1 MRKSCLTTT
10 SIIIALLFCCQMSA
24 QAGQNSAATVH
35 IDLDTATADV
45 QTTRT
50 VALGGMFDVDIV
62 IKGAVNLKAFN
73 LVVTF
78 PQAVL
83 EIQAAG
89 VTEGNFLNKNGV
101 TTTFLKDLDTAGK
114 AEVTA
119 TVLGTISDAEAADD
133 DGVLAHLRFKAL
145 STQQADVTFST
156 SPSDTQLLRDNSGAT
171 DNPVALGHAYGATVN
186 PGVGVVSADHST
198 VDATTSIPADGT
210 STSTIT
216 ITAKDAYGN
225 PIPGI
230 PDVNVVVA
238 STGTGNT
245 IVQPTTATNASGQT
259 TATMSSTLAESK
271 TISATINGTAI
282 TDTAAA
288 VFTTPSPS
296 PSQCIVEATTPVV
309 ADGTSTT
316 IITITAN
323 DAYGHPIPGIPAAS
337 IVVSSTGTGNTI
349 GPPTTATDAS
359 GQTTA
364 TMKSTVAET
373 KTISATIGGVS
384 VTDTA
389 VVIFTAGA
397 PAQLGFITSPGQ
409 TPAMAVLS
417 PHPQVAIQ
425 DASGNMVT
433 DSNAPVTVEIKAGTG
448 AAGATLSGT
457 LTVNAVNG
465 VATFSDLKINRAGT
479 GYQLTAISLGF
490 TADSQA
496 FNITAEPALTI
507 EKLGD
512 QDPVDPNTEVI
523 YTITY
528 GNVGLAAAHNT
539 VIVETL
545 PADLIYVSSTGGGGY
560 DDPTR
565 TIIWPIGTL
574 NAEDVNNTVTFTAR
588 VANTGSILD
597 GGTITNSALTIDCD
611 ETEPAG
617 QIIPETTTVNDK
629 KAPETSGHIPEPNS
643 IQDARNTII
652 QLHITDGGS
661 GVDANTVK
669 IWVEGNL
676 IYDGAAPEPNGTY
689 NSAMGTC
696 RRVGPEA
703 DYTFVFLPS
712 NMFDYEQQVD
722 VKVDP
727 ADKAGNVMPEQ
738 NYYFYT
744 AMRSFGKN
752 AKVNTDTGTLIQNN
766 PATITDSEGNIWIVW
781 DQTNAAGNTDIFIG
795 RLPVDAN
802 AFEDSTSVANDSNNQ
817 RKPAIAV
824 DGNDVVYVAW
834 EGNDPNGHWDIFVS
848 ASANGTTWSTPVK
861 VDVGDPC
868 NTSDQISPAIAIDR
882 AAPNSIYV
890 AWQDTRAGNKD
901 IWLATST
908 DGISWTET
916 QVTTDATDHT
926 GPIVAVDPNNVV
938 YVAWTDSRNLA
949 TAGMDIYGA
958 SSAEVPWTNVALV
971 DTVGDQSSPAGA
983 VSEVLH
989 LAWVADA
996 NGYRD
1001 ILYGNDANGLLVGA
1015 SIIDPNEPNA
1025 VTVGPAVAITTR
1037 GSSTKVFACWEDSRN
1052 VINSNGDTDIYFA
1065 EGRSP
1070 FGTNI
1075 LVNDDTGVH
1084 RQAKPAIGVDKNGN
1098 PYIVWVDNRSGNDD
1112 IYYAGSICLGY
1123 ALPTTV
1129 TDVNGVVTVQATADL
1144 QVTIPEMPDGI
1155 DANDI
1160 RITEVSN
1167 PPQMPAA
1174 MGGFG
1179 LVYDFGPSGLQF
1191 SPPATI
1197 RIPLVNDPGYSVYRV
1212 FRYDPGDLTSL
1223 YFPWSEDGIHNP
1235 ATKHLVAGAPYL
1247 EVQVDHFSLFSTGG
1261 AAAGVSYHHGD
1272 GGCALSPSGGATP
1285 TEFLLPFAGYVV
1297 VLLVI
1302 TCADAYRRRSSSGK
1316 R

>member
-1 MRKSCLTTT
+1 MDSKVKA
-10 SIIIALLFCCQMSA
+10 SIISCILLAMVSI
-24 QAGQNSAATVH
+24 SY
-35 IDLDTATADV
+35 
-45 QTTRT
+45 
-50 VALGGMFDVDIV
+50 
-62 IKGAVNLKAFN
+62 
-73 LVVTF
+73 
-78 PQAVL
+78 
-83 EIQAAG
+83 AAG
-89 VTEGNFLNKNGV
+89 EVTCTRDLPASYEANQTLTVTLNLEVDEAHKPNGV
-101 TTTFLKDLDTAGK
+101 IVKDYVPAGW
-114 AEVTA
+114 T
-119 TVLGTISDAEAADD
+119 
-133 DGVLAHLRFKAL
+133 
-145 STQQADVTFST
+145 
-156 SPSDTQLLRDNSGAT
+156 
-171 DNPVALGHAYGATVN
+171 
-186 PGVGVVSADHST
+186 VVSATPTFDNFNSATGEVKWVFFGGQVSDTGMDISYQATVPSGETGAKTFSGQILYNDPVTGDNITQDIGGDTQISEQPAPSPSAANST
-198 VDATTSIPADGT
+198 VDATTPVPADGT

-216 ITAKDAYGN
+216 ITAKDALGN

-245 IVQPTTATNASGQT
+245 IVQPTTATNPSGQT
-259 TATMSSTLAESK
+259 TATMSSTVAESK

-282 TDTAAA
+282 TDTASV

-296 PSQCIVEATTPVV
+296 AGKCTVEATTPVV
-309 ADGTSTT
+309 ANGTNTT
-316 IITITAN
+316 TITITAKS
-323 DAYGHPIPGIPAAS
+323 AYDTPIPGIAAS
-337 IVVSSTGTGNTI
+337 DIVVSSTGTGNTI
-349 GPPTTATDAS
+349 TQPTAATNASGQTTATMKSTVGETKTVSATIRGTPITDTAEVVFGPGPVSADQSTVEATTPVAASVDPNGPKSTITITAKDAYSNPIQGIAPENIVVSSTGTGNTITQPTTATDAS

-364 TMKSTVAET
+364 TIHSTKPET
-373 KTISATIGGVS
+373 KTITVTIS
-384 VTDTA
+384 STAITD
-389 VVIFTAGA
+389 
-397 PAQLGFITSPGQ
+397 
-409 TPAMAVLS
+409 
-417 PHPQVAIQ
+417 
-425 DASGNMVT
+425 DASV
-433 DSNAPVTVEIKAGTG
+433 VFTG
-448 AAGATLSGT
+448 W
-457 LTVNAVNG
+457 
-465 VATFSDLKINRAGT
+465 
-479 GYQLTAISLGF
+479 
-490 TADSQA
+490 
-496 FNITAEPALTI
+496 PALTI
-507 EKLGD
+507 EKSDD
-512 QDPVDPNTEVI
+512 QDPVDPNTEVA

-528 GNVGLAAAHNT
+528 GNVGLGAASNT

-545 PADLIYVSSTGGGGY
+545 PTNLIYVSSTGDTDGGVY
-560 DDPTR
+560 NSTAR
-565 TIIWPIGTL
+565 TITWPIGTL

-597 GGTITNSALTIDCD
+597 GGIITNSALTIDCD
-611 ETEPAG
+611 ETDPAG
-617 QIIPETTTVNDK
+617 QLIPETTTVNDK
-629 KAPETSGHIPEPNS
+629 KAPETSGHIPDPNS
-643 IQDARNTII
+643 IQVARDTII
-652 QLHITDGGS
+652 QLHVTDGGS
-661 GVDANTVK
+661 GVDYGDNTVT
-669 IWVEGNL
+669 IQVEGDL
-676 IYDGAAPEPNGTY
+676 IYDGANETSPGVYDSNSLHPNQAVRGI
-689 NSAMGTC
+689 C
-696 RRVGPEA
+696 RRVGSDA
-703 DYTFVFLPS
+703 DYTFVFQPS
-712 NMFDYEQQVD
+712 TLFDYEQKVD
-722 VKVDP
+722 VTVD
-727 ADKAGNVMPEQ
+727 AEDKAGNEMTQE
-738 NYYFYT
+738 NYHFYT
-744 AMRSFGKN
+744 VMRSFGKN

-766 PATITDSEGNIWIVW
+766 SATVTDSEGNIWIVW

-802 AFEDSTSVANDSNNQ
+802 AFEASTSVANDSNNQ
-817 RKPAIAV
+817 RNPAIAV

-834 EGNDPNGHWDIFVS
+834 ENDDPNGHWDIFVS

-868 NTSDQISPAIAIDR
+868 NTTDQTSPAIAIDR
-882 AAPNSIYV
+882 AAPNSIYA
-890 AWQDTRAGNKD
+890 AWQDTRAGDKD

-916 QVTTDATDHT
+916 QVTTDATDQT

-949 TAGMDIYGA
+949 TTGMDIYGA

-971 DTVGDQSSPAGA
+971 NTDRNELSPAGA
-983 VSEVLH
+983 ASEFMH
-989 LAWVADA
+989 LLWVADA
-996 NGYRD
+996 NGYSD
-1001 ILYGNDANGLLVGA
+1001 ILYGNDANDPPLVGA

-1052 VINSNGDTDIYFA
+1052 VVNNNGDTDIYFA

-1112 IYYAGSICLGY
+1112 IYTAGSTCLGS

-1144 QVTIPEMPDGI
+1144 QVTIPDLPDGI

-1174 MGGFG
+1174 TGGFG
-1179 LVYDFGPSGLQF
+1179 LVYSFGPSGLQF

-1212 FRYDPGDLTSL
+1212 FRYDPGDLTSP

-1235 ATKHLVAGAPYL
+1235 ATKVPGQTPYL

-1261 AAAGVSYHHGD
+1261 AAAGASYHHGD

-1285 TEFLLPFAGYVV
+1285 AEFLLPFAGYVF

-1316 R
+1316 H